1 LPPISSDEVPFS
13 LPDGWVWCR
22 LGDIAYVASGST
34 PAQHEFKT
42 EGIPYFKVYNIV
54 NQKIN
59 FRYRPQFINQEIHE
73 KKLKRSQVFANDVLM
88 NIVGPP
94 LGKLAIVPEYYQ
106 EANIN
111 QALVVIRA
119 LLYKQTINQYL
130 FVYLSEKS
138 EINKVETKGVVGQDN
153 ISLTQS
159 KNFNIVLPPLAEQK
173 AIVEKVDY
181 LMKQIEELEAQIK
194 HRKQLAEELMQTV
207 LR

>member
-1 LPPISSDEVPFS
+1 
-13 LPDGWVWCR
+13 
-22 LGDIAYVASGST
+22 
-34 PAQHEFKT
+34 
-42 EGIPYFKVYNIV
+42 
-54 NQKIN
+54 
-59 FRYRPQFINQEIHE
+59 
-73 KKLKRSQVFANDVLM
+73 M

-207 LR
+207 LRE